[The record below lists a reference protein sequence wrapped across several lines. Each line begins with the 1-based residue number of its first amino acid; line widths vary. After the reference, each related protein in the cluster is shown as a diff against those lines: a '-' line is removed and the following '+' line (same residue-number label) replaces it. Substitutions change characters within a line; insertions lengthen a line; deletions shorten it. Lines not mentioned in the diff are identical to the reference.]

1 MEKELCIVRRKPE
14 KNGTFPEMAN
24 RHPLKKRKEMAN
36 RQDHVFF
43 TFLQEHSLY
52 HCGWNSKRAS
62 INDRQT
68 NFWVLT
74 LRVIDH
80 AARACLVQ
88 TLEQTCLI
96 KTLHVPCL
104 WHVWLVSWVRDWARH
119 PLVTQ
124 ADKIGRQALAW
135 RLPGVINAK
144 ADMPATQ
151 ITAHCLLSL
160 ILLFCPASI
169 SLFNKKKIKWP
180 YPFDVKLFIW
190 TYQ

>member
-1 MEKELCIVRRKPE
+1 MRGQTTPSGITPS
-14 KNGTFPEMAN
+14 GI
-24 RHPLKKRKEMAN
+24 
-36 RQDHVFF
+36 
-43 TFLQEHSLY
+43 
-52 HCGWNSKRAS
+52 SKRIGRATFCFS
-62 INDRQT
+62 DWMWRKLAIC
-68 NFWVLT
+68 
-74 LRVIDH
+74 
-80 AARACLVQ
+80 RACLVQ

-96 KTLHVPCL
+96 KTLPVPCL